1 MRFESFDFAPEILR
15 AVSDC
20 GYQEMTPV
28 QQQAIPAIRRGRDVL
43 ASAQTGTGKTAAFAL
58 PILQRLVDNPAPVQP
73 SNARVLILTP
83 TRELAAQVASNIND
97 FAKYLDITT
106 ITIVG
111 GGKQDVQAK
120 KLKAGAHI
128 IVATPGRLL
137 EHLTACNLSL
147 SGVECLVMDEADR
160 ILDMGFSADVQKILQ
175 AVNKT
180 RSKPA
185 LLRHLLRRCEEA
197 GQPDAG
203 QTTDRQASTS
213 RTPPPTPSATPSI
226 RSNRSASASCSP
238 S

>member
-1 MRFESFDFAPEILR
+1 
-15 AVSDC
+15 
-20 GYQEMTPV
+20 MTPV

-120 KLKAGAHI
+120 KLKAGAAWI
-128 IVATPGRLL
+128 GEFISRWLDPKIMTWLVAIAFIAMAIWILVPDKMDDEESPLDKYGPFMATFVLFFIAEIGDKTQIATVLL
-137 EHLTACNLSL
+137 AAKYDSLVQVITGTTLGMMLANVPVVLIGKLGADKLPLKGIRIACAILFVGL
-147 SGVECLVMDEADR
+147 GV
-160 ILDMGFSADVQKILQ
+160 
-175 AVNKT
+175 
-180 RSKPA
+180 
-185 LLRHLLRRCEEA
+185 
-197 GQPDAG
+197 
-203 QTTDRQASTS
+203 STLIF
-213 RTPPPTPSATPSI
+213 A
-226 RSNRSASASCSP
+226 
-238 S
+238 